1 MLVTFGEP
9 VLRYTPPA
17 GERLE
22 TADRYDAHV
31 GGPEATAAVVA
42 TRLGVGAVWA
52 SRLLDSRLGRRV
64 VHTLRGHGVEPAV
77 TWSED
82 GRVSTCHSEAEVPPR
97 PASRLYERDGAAA
110 HAATAS
116 ELAVDRVRDASALH
130 LSAVTPALSDSLSEA
145 TAELVEAAATADT
158 SVSLDLDYRPE
169 LWEPSTARSALAELC
184 ERVDVLLIGKDDAGT
199 VFDRDGDP
207 FEMAAGLASD
217 LGVGTVVVR
226 RGATGAVAY
235 DDGTVGEQ
243 SVIEGET
250 VDAFG
255 ASGAYAG
262 GYLAATLR
270 GGDVSDALKYAG
282 ATAAL
287 ARTVRGDLPTVTADE
302 VDALAS
308 QRAG

>member
-1 MLVTFGEP
+1 MLVTFGEA
-9 VLRYTPPA
+9 VLRYAPPA
-17 GERLE
+17 GGRLE

-31 GGPEATAAVVA
+31 GGPEATAAVTA
-42 TRLGVGAVWA
+42 ARLGVDAVWA
-52 SRLLDSRLGRRV
+52 SRLPDSRLGRRV

-130 LSAVTPALSDSLSEA
+130 LSAVTPALSDRLADA
-145 TAELVEAAATADT
+145 TEELVDAAAMAGTT
-158 SVSLDLDYRPE
+158 VTLDLDYRPE
-169 LWEPSTARSALAELC
+169 LWEPADARSALAALC
-184 ERVDVLLIGKDDAGT
+184 DRVDVLLIGKADAGT

-207 FEMAAGLASD
+207 FEMAAGLASS
-217 LGVGTVVVR
+217 LGVETVVVR

-235 DDGTVGEQ
+235 DDGTVCEQ
-243 SVIEGET
+243 ATIEGET
-250 VDAFG
+250 VDGYGEGGAF
-255 ASGAYAG
+255 AG

-270 GGDVSDALKYAG
+270 GGDVRDALKYAG

-302 VDALAS
+302 VDALARK
-308 QRAG
+308 QTG